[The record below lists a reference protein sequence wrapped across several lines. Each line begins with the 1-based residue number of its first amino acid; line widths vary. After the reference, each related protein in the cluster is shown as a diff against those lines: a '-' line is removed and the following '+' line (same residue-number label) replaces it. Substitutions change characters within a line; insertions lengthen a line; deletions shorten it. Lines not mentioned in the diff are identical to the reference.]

1 MSSCGT
7 GTKAKDDPF
16 LFRNHFP
23 LPVRVMVGLFG
34 LVLWLLPY
42 SLLIAPQWNHFS
54 WLLVPFGLIGVAGA
68 VGGGLFIVS
77 SLIGEARETRLDL
90 VCQQLVQTSRDW
102 LLRRHEERVPFADIS
117 IIELRKPA
125 WARDEEIYSI
135 HAMRDDGTMLPAFGA
150 FPSQQEAEKITTL
163 MGHRPNGLS
172 ALDQNWTKAE
182 LAALKRSMEAQTA
195 RSSCGTCSPGGMPKD
210 GPLLH

>member
-1 MSSCGT
+1 MSSCGN

-34 LVLWLLPY
+34 MVLLLLPY
-42 SLLIAPQWNHFS
+42 YLLIAPQWNHFS
-54 WLLVPFGLIGVAGA
+54 WLLVPFGVIGIGGTI
-68 VGGGLFIVS
+68 GGGLFILSALV
-77 SLIGEARETRLDL
+77 GEARETRLDL
-90 VCQQLVQTSRDW
+90 ACQQLVQTSRDW
-102 LLRRHEERVPFADIS
+102 LYRRREDRIPFADIS

-125 WARDEEIYSI
+125 WARDEDVYAI
-135 HAMRDDGTMLPAFGA
+135 HAMRDDGTLLPAFGA

-163 MGHRPNGLS
+163 MGHMPDGMS
-172 ALDQNWTKAE
+172 ALDQNWSKAE

-195 RSSCGTCSPGGMPKD
+195 RHSCGTCSPDGMQQQ